1 MAELQSFNFNL
12 SKEIA
17 GLETAGKPALED
29 NKEVFEV
36 FHTCVFGS
44 DYLACLYCSFA
55 DTCRND

>member
-17 GLETAGKPALED
+17 GLKTAGKPALED

-36 FHTCVFGS
+36 FHTCVLDCKSCVYHPFS
-44 DYLACLYCSFA
+44 Y
-55 DTCRND
+55 TP